1 MGKLIPNAFNFWV
14 VVFVA
19 LGSTACSYGMS
30 VISSTIGQP
39 SFYVSFNL
47 ATTGTPGYSHTSN
60 LIGAMNGLNSAGSA
74 FGCWFTAWAADKL
87 GRKRSIQ
94 LGASIMIVGAAL
106 CAGSVNIAMFLVARF
121 IAGFG
126 IGILVTGIPMYVSP
140 VSMNSFHSDTRQ
152 VSKRSLES

>member
-1 MGKLIPNAFNFWV
+1 MGRLIPNIFNFWV

-47 ATTGTPGYSHTSN
+47 ATADEPGYHTTSN

-74 FGCWFTAWAADKL
+74 FGCWFTAWAADKF
-87 GRKRSIQ
+87 GRKVSIQ
-94 LGASIMIVGAAL
+94 TGAAIMIVGAAL
-106 CAGSVNIAMFLVARF
+106 CAGSVNVAMFLVARF

-126 IGILVTGIPMYVSP
+126 IGVLVTAIPM
-140 VSMNSFHSDTRQ
+140 
-152 VSKRSLES
+152 